1 MYNQIIN
8 FKTNYTPNPAVYSTG
23 GYECTRGI
31 AIISYPRVKPNMYT
45 INTNGEIYNIHTQ
58 AKISSYDAIDTGYVK
73 STLISVD
80 GTPIPFLVH
89 RLVAFHFCNPP
100 MNFEQ
105 LTVNHIDGNRKNN
118 WAGNLEWVTYAA
130 NNQHERYVLNN
141 RRCHVAN
148 GRPIV
153 NEDFVR
159 YLCEQF
165 VAGKSNTEIMREL
178 GMTIDNANHTL
189 LRDIRGGYTWT
200 NITCQ
205 YNFDRSSKKH
215 AYTKEQKA
223 QIDGMI
229 LKGMTDY
236 EVFKVMQGRA
246 YNPSTDRLDSSYRS
260 IQTRRVALRK
270 KGYNV

>member
-1 MYNQIIN
+1 MYSQIIN
-8 FKTNYTPNPAVYSTG
+8 FKTNYVPNPAVYSTN

-31 AIISYPRVKPNMYT
+31 AIISYPGVKPNMYT

-58 AKISSYDAIDTGYVK
+58 AKISSYDAIGTGYMK

-89 RLVAFHFCNPP
+89 RLVAFQFCNPP
-100 MNFEQ
+100 INYGQ

-141 RRCHVAN
+141 RRCHIAN

-153 NEDFVR
+153 NEEFVR

-189 LRDIRGGYTWT
+189 LRDIRGGYTWM

-246 YNPSTDRLDSSYRS
+246 YNPSADRLDSSYRS

-270 KGYNV
+270 KGFNV

>member
-1 MYNQIIN
+1 MYSQIIN
-8 FKTNYTPNPAVYSTG
+8 FKTNYVPNPAVYSTS

-31 AIISYPRVKPNMYT
+31 AIISYPGVKPNMYT

-58 AKISSYDAIDTGYVK
+58 AKISSYDAIGTGYMK

-153 NEDFVR
+153 NEEFVR

-178 GMTIDNANHTL
+178 GMIIDNANHTL

-215 AYTKEQKA
+215 AYTKEEKA
-223 QIDGMI
+223 QIDNMI

-236 EVFKVMQGRA
+236 EVFKVMQGRT